1 MIKVICVCLGNIC
14 RSPVAEALLRE
25 QFIAQGY
32 LDGKDFVVDSAG
44 TGDWHLGHPPDARS
58 QQVCEAHGIDISGQR
73 ARKFISTDGKKYD
86 VIFGMDKNNLDNI
99 KQIIAPEHHLKVKLF
114 DAHEVND
121 PYYGILDG
129 FEIMYQQLE
138 RAAEKI
144 MSDLTRDPD
153 RN

>member
-25 QFIAQGY
+25 QFVKQGY
-32 LDGKDFVVDSAG
+32 VEGTDFMVDSAG
-44 TGDWHLGHPPDARS
+44 TGDWHIGHPPDARS
-58 QQVCEAHGIDISGQR
+58 QQVCERHGIDITAQR
-73 ARKFISTDGKKYD
+73 ARKFIKQDGKKYTA
-86 VIFGMDKNNLDNI
+86 IFGMDKNNLDNI
-99 KQIIAPEHHLKVKLF
+99 KQIIVPEYYPKVALF
-114 DAHEVND
+114 DAQEVND

-144 MSDLTRDPD
+144 VSDLTRNPNLD
-153 RN
+153 